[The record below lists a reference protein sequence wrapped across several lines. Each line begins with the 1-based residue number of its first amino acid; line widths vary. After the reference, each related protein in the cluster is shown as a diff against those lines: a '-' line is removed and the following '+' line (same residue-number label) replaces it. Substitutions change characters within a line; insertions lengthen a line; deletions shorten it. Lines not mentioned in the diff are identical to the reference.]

1 MGVIKGKINAYNM
14 NMQRLKKI
22 LRTALAVLTALTLAA
37 TPCLQAYQLS
47 CDRSNCSTSYCGCR
61 CSQNSVPDSESIA
74 IEGSCCCQISNP
86 EPIAEIPFE
95 AQPRPISNPDTFAG
109 TTCAVFDNLLTVTVS
124 DQTFRIDIPLAPGPP
139 LYILNSSYLI

>member
-1 MGVIKGKINAYNM
+1 MKNRHRAYIM

-47 CDRSNCSTSYCGCR
+47 CDRSSCSPSCCSCS

-74 IEGSCCCQISNP
+74 VEGSCCCQVSNS

-95 AQPRPISNPDTFAG
+95 AQPRPISNPDTFADI
-109 TTCAVFDNLLTVTVS
+109 TCAVSDNLLTDTVS
-124 DQTFRIDIPLAPGPP
+124 DQTFRIDIPLVPGPP